1 MTMLEKTIQFIGCI
15 LLFIAALPAFCLYG
29 ICYGIRELIDF
40 VKYCYNENGT
50 LVR

>member
-1 MTMLEKTIQFIGCI
+1 MLERIIQFIGCI
-15 LLFIAALPAFCLYG
+15 FLFIVALPAFCLYG

-40 VKYCYNENGT
+40 IKYCNENGT

>member
-1 MTMLEKTIQFIGCI
+1 MTTLEKIVQFIGCVF
-15 LLFIAALPAFCLYG
+15 LFIVALPAFCLYG

-40 VKYCYNENGT
+40 IKYCHENST

>member
-1 MTMLEKTIQFIGCI
+1 MLEKIVQFIGCI
-15 LLFIAALPAFCLYG
+15 LLLIAALPAFCLYG

-40 VKYCYNENGT
+40 VKYCYNENST